1 MSLTWTQYMAV
12 VDEHL
17 SVDANRRGL
26 EEFRERAM
34 RNAVVNL
41 QRYITAYQQGHTTL
55 YTEADMTTLQYAH
68 LGNLPSGAIPHAFYT
83 YTTEVDSE
91 GEAHP
96 FCRRNRMDFWTW
108 PNRQQLICS
117 QWDLRLYAYAISPQG
132 KTFIIHP
139 MLNDDTRL
147 LLVWQGLKIN
157 FAAGDTVPFPEESAE
172 AVAAY
177 VKWRILLEVDKNQ
190 QLAQAQ
196 YAIFKNAR
204 GDLYLDEREKLSA
217 EKPDEEYDVG
227 SASAPP
233 TLDAFGAQSVPFLSS
248 ITQLSGVDGDVTALS
263 AIPTVSLSVNY
274 AVEILIGGSLQ
285 TWILQTSTAATA
297 AGYQRP
303 NDYDGTSNTKVWIQA
318 A

>member
-1 MSLTWTQYMAV
+1 MSQTWTQFMAT

-26 EEFRERAM
+26 EDFRERTM
-34 RNAVVNL
+34 RNAVVDL
-41 QRYITAYQQGHTTL
+41 QRHITAYQQGHTTL
-55 YTEADMTTLQYAH
+55 YTSADLTEIEYAH
-68 LGNLPSGAIPHAFYT
+68 LGNLPTGAIPHAFFIYS
-83 YTTEVDSE
+83 TEVDAD
-91 GEAHP
+91 GVAHP
-96 FCRRNRMDFWTW
+96 YCQRNRLDFWPWTS
-108 PNRQQLICS
+108 RQQLTCN
-117 QWDLRLYAYAISPQG
+117 QYDVRLYAYTISPQG
-132 KTFIIHP
+132 KTFIVHP
-139 MLNDDTRL
+139 LINDDTRL

-157 FAAGDTVPFPEESAE
+157 FAGADTVPFPEEAAE

-177 VKWRILLEVDKNQ
+177 VKWRILLEIDKNPS
-190 QLAQAQ
+190 LAQAQ

-204 GDLYLDEREKLSA
+204 ADLYLDERAKLDA
-217 EKPDEEYDVG
+217 EKPDEEFDV
-227 SASAPP
+227 ASSVAPP
-233 TLDAFGAQSVPFLSS
+233 TLDAFGAQDVPFLAG

-263 AIPTVSLSVNY
+263 AIPTESLSVPY
-274 AVEILIGGSLQ
+274 AVDVLIGGTLQ